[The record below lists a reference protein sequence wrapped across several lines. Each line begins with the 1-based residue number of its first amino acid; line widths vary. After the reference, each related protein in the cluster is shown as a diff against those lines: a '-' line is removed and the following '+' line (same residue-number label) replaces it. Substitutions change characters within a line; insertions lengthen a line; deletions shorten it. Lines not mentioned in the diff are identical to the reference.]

1 MEMKRKFGNRLREL
15 RIQKGYTQ
23 EKLSESIGIQP
34 ENYSRIENG
43 LAFPKPE
50 NIEKISNV
58 LNIEIA
64 ELFLFKQ
71 TNNYDEILKT
81 VIDKLKN
88 DEEITMVVYRF
99 LKSMGKVWKKCG
111 FEFSKPHFFIRN
123 DFLVFC
129 NYW

>member
-15 RIQKGYTQ
+15 RVQKGFTQ
-23 EKLSESIGIQP
+23 EKMSECIGIQP

-43 LAFPKPE
+43 FAFPKPE

-99 LKSMGKVWKKCG
+99 LKSMGKV
-111 FEFSKPHFFIRN
+111 
-123 DFLVFC
+123 
-129 NYW
+129 

>member
-81 VIDKLKN
+81 VVDKLKN

-99 LKSMGKVWKKCG
+99 LNCMGKV
-111 FEFSKPHFFIRN
+111 
-123 DFLVFC
+123 
-129 NYW
+129 